1 MKFVSKKSRGE
12 GIASHL
18 RVRFMGL

>member
-18 RVRFMGL
+18 RVRFMEL